1 MYASYAFTLLIEA
14 CPLNAYWIFHH
25 GMECV
30 EGEQK

>member
-1 MYASYAFTLLIEA
+1 MYASYAFTLIEA